1 MNKRLYWFLNSLIL
15 IIPLLMD
22 RISKQII
29 VNKQIAYQ
37 EISNYLYF
45 DLTYNRGISWG
56 MFNVENSII
65 FILISTLVIIITLF
79 LFWYAWEKSKKNQ
92 LIIGEI
98 LVISGSISNIIDRL
112 VYNGVVDFIV
122 IDYHGWSWPAFNIA
136 DSSII
141 IGAIIMFITSIWEK
155 PEQPIIKI

>member
-1 MNKRLYWFLNSLIL
+1 MNKKLYWFLNSLIL

-29 VNKQIAYQ
+29 LNKEIAYQ

-56 MFNVENSII
+56 ILNAENSII
-65 FILISTLVIIITLF
+65 FILVSLVVILITLF
-79 LFWYAWEKSKKNQ
+79 LGFYTWQRLQRNQ

-98 LVISGSISNIIDRL
+98 LVLSGSISNIIDRII
-112 VYNGVVDFIV
+112 YKGVVDFIV
-122 IDYHGWSWPAFNIA
+122 IDYKGWSWPAFNIA
-136 DSSII
+136 DSCIVVGVII
-141 IGAIIMFITSIWEK
+141 ILVTSMWEK